1 VKIRSCA
8 KLSGGVAACLLL
20 ALFTGVTP
28 SGSQTATTAPVAGG
42 KMVVG
47 IASNLLHADASDSND
62 RYILEATQYVYEGLF
77 ARDDG
82 GKVIPGLAKS
92 YTVSPNGLVYTF
104 HLQPS
109 VVFHDGT
116 PFNAAAVKAN
126 LERKVAK
133 KLALY
138 WMLDAVKTIDVVDD
152 LTVRLNLTRPN
163 AALPTELALGTFVMV
178 SPAAASNADPSYL
191 KTHAVG
197 TGPFT
202 LQEFKS
208 NEIARFRKNPRYW
221 HKGLPYLD
229 EVELRVIP
237 DISARGLALQAGE
250 VDLVVNLSTV
260 DVARFRGNSSLG
272 VTVLSKDSADQWY
285 GAINTQKPPLDDAR
299 VRLAMNYALDKTAIV
314 KAVYGDGA
322 TVAEGPILGP
332 MVSGFLR
339 TGPYPYDPAR
349 AATLLKEAGW
359 ELNDKTGVRE
369 REGKPL
375 NVDVWSLKDAIQGD
389 AQTAELIQAHL
400 RKVGIGANFVVLD
413 PGFWK
418 AQVTVAPD
426 KAKYDLLNL
435 GWGTFTCDAEYTMN
449 YMFRSDAMP
458 PDRRNRMY
466 YKSAAV
472 DGFIDMGNKQPTL
485 QLRNQYY
492 GQAIKQIF
500 QDAPILQLF
509 QLKEEIAFRST
520 LHGAQID
527 ACQLIHPA
535 QFAWKSR

>member
-1 VKIRSCA
+1 VKIQSCVKVSA
-8 KLSGGVAACLLL
+8 GIAAVLLL

-28 SGSQTATTAPVAGG
+28 SGSQTAPVPGG

-62 RYILEATQYVYEGLF
+62 RYILEATQYVYEGLL
-77 ARDDG
+77 ARDDT
-82 GKVIPGLAKS
+82 GKVIPWLAKS

-104 HLQPS
+104 HLQPN

-116 PFNAAAVKAN
+116 PFNAAAVKMN

-138 WMLDAVKTIDVVDD
+138 WMLDAVKSIDVVDD
-152 LTVRLNLTRPN
+152 LTVRLTLARPN
-163 AALPTELALGTFVMV
+163 AALPAELALGTFVMV
-178 SPAAASNADPSYL
+178 SPAAAANADPSYL
-191 KTHAVG
+191 KTQAVG

-208 NEIARFRKNPRYW
+208 NLIARFRKNPRYW
-221 HKGLPYLD
+221 QKGLPYLD

-250 VDLVVNLSTV
+250 VDLVVNLSSV
-260 DVARFRGNSSLG
+260 DVARFRANPSLG
-272 VTVLSKDSADQWY
+272 VRVLSKDSADQWY

-299 VRLAMNYALDKTAIV
+299 VRLAMNYALDKAAIV
-314 KAVYGDGA
+314 KTVYGDGA

-375 NVDVWSLKDAIQGD
+375 TVDVWSLKDAIQGD
-389 AQTAELIQAHL
+389 AQTAELIQAYL

-458 PDRRNRMY
+458 PNRRNRMY
-466 YKSAAV
+466 YKSSVV

-485 QLRNQYY
+485 QLRNEYY
-492 GQAIKQIF
+492 GQAVKQIF

>member
-1 VKIRSCA
+1 MKTASSSRAVW
-8 KLSGGVAACLLL
+8 GVVAVVLLLLL
-20 ALFTGVTP
+20 AGVPP
-28 SGSQTATTAPVAGG
+28 SGSQSPTPVSGG

-62 RYILEATQYVYEGLF
+62 RYILEATQYFYEGLF
-77 ARDDG
+77 ARDDNG
-82 GKVIPGLAKS
+82 QVIPWLAKS
-92 YTVSPNGLVYTF
+92 YQVSSDGLTYTLR
-104 HLQPS
+104 LQPN

-138 WMLDAVKTIDVVDD
+138 WMLDAIKSIDVVDD
-152 LTVRLNLTRPN
+152 LTLRLNLSRPN

-178 SPAAASNADPSYL
+178 SPAAAANPEPNYL
-191 KTHAVG
+191 KTRAVG
-197 TGPFT
+197 TGPYT

-208 NEIARFRKNPRYW
+208 NEVVRLRKNPRYW
-221 HKGLPYLD
+221 QKGLPYLD
-229 EVELRVIP
+229 EIELRVIP

-250 VDLVVNLSTV
+250 VDLVVNLSAV
-260 DVARFRGNSSLG
+260 DIARFRANPNLG
-272 VTVLSKDSADQWY
+272 VRVLSKDSADQWY
-285 GAINTQKPPLDDAR
+285 GAINTQRPPLDNPR
-299 VRLAMNYALDKTAIV
+299 VRLAMNYALDKAAIA
-314 KAVYGDGA
+314 KTVYGDGA

-332 MVSGFLR
+332 MVSGFQR

-349 AATLLKEAGW
+349 AGTLLKEAGW

-369 REGKPL
+369 RDGKPL
-375 NVDVWSLKDAIQGD
+375 TIDVWSLKDAIQGD
-389 AQTAELIQAHL
+389 AQTGELIQAYL
-400 RKVGIGANFVVLD
+400 RRMGIGANFVVLD

-426 KAKYDLLNL
+426 KAKYDVLNL

-449 YMFRSDAMP
+449 YMFRSDAFP
-458 PDRRNRMY
+458 PERRNRMY
-466 YKSAAV
+466 YRNSAV
-472 DGFIDMGNKQPTL
+472 DGFIEAGNKQPTL
-485 QLRNQYY
+485 QLRNQSYA
-492 GQAIKQIF
+492 QAIKQIF

-509 QLKEEIAFRST
+509 QLKEEIAFRTT